1 MGIFLSKPQI
11 YCADPNTGCSKKSYP
26 YEFTQVAQGEEPAEL
41 KAFLGKTMRVMS
53 KEFPKSEDRD
63 AYITSRCQAQFPGS
77 VGKVG
82 ACCPDAL
89 KGDYTNLLFNKD
101 ESPTD
106 GKMMNL
112 GKVDG
117 NKYEMCQNVPCVTG
131 KYSECRE
138 ECRNKGFNTILD
150 KYGICRAAIDS
161 LKDENAVECPELCE
175 VGQEEQNVQ
184 EQNMQEQ
191 NVQERNVQ
199 EQNVQ
204 EQNVQEQ
211 NVQEE
216 QTGMEPWLIVVII
229 LAILAVLC
237 ACGIS
242 AILLI

>member
-26 YEFTQVAQGEEPAEL
+26 YDYAQIAKEEEPAEL
-41 KAFLGKTMRVMS
+41 KAFLGKSINEMT
-53 KEFPKSEDRD
+53 KEFPKTEDRD
-63 AYITSRCQAQFPGS
+63 KYITSRCQSQFPGS

-89 KGDYTNLLFNKD
+89 KGDYTNLLFNED
-101 ESPTD
+101 ESVTD

-112 GKVDG
+112 GKVEGD
-117 NKYEMCQNVPCVTG
+117 KYEMCQNVPCVTG

-138 ECRNKGFNTILD
+138 ECRTKGFDTILD
-150 KYGICRAAIDS
+150 KYGICRAAIGS

-184 EQNMQEQ
+184 EEEQ
-191 NVQERNVQ
+191 NI
-199 EQNVQ
+199 Q

-216 QTGMEPWLIVVII
+216 NVQEQNVQEEQGGMEPWLIVVII

-237 ACGIS
+237 ACGVS